1 MKNIIT
7 ISTLFVVA
15 ALLNVGCSASASV
28 KPNSNATKLNTTTQ
42 VAYVTAP
49 VQANHAGK

>member
-1 MKNIIT
+1 MKNIIA

-28 KPNSNATKLNTTTQ
+28 RPTSNTKLNRTTQ

-49 VQANHAGK
+49 VQADRAGK

>member
-7 ISTLFVVA
+7 ISTLFAVA

-28 KPNSNATKLNTTTQ
+28 HKADATRLSTTTQ
-42 VAYVTAP
+42 VAYVSAP
-49 VQANHAGK
+49 VKADHTVNK

>member
-1 MKNIIT
+1 MKKIIT

-28 KPNSNATKLNTTTQ
+28 KKADATKLNTSTQ
-42 VAYVTAP
+42 VAYVSAP
-49 VQANHAGK
+49 VQADHASK

>member
-1 MKNIIT
+1 MKKLVAF
-7 ISTLFVVA
+7 SFLLAVA

-28 KPNSNATKLNTTTQ
+28 KKADATKLNTATQ

-49 VQANHAGK
+49 AK

>member
-28 KPNSNATKLNTTTQ
+28 KKADATQLNTSTQ
-42 VAYVTAP
+42 VAYVSAP
-49 VQANHAGK
+49 APTTQADRK